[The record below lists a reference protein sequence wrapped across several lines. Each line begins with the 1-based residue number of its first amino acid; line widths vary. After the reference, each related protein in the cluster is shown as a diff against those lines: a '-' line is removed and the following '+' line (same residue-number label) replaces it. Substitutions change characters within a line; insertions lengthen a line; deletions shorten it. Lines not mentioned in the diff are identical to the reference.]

1 MVLPRRQGEKPVK
14 KENDIAA
21 QVGNSSCGTPCEA
34 TEALARQ
41 VADATV
47 RAIEAKWGDSLSKL
61 GLLSRIRT
69 AAVAARRD
77 TAIIIS
83 RLDGTPS
90 AAVEGVETCTL
101 KGVRRRQFLRL
112 CELKRSDQET
122 SLRRCAATAIAE
134 IAGPDGYKTVEA
146 LVEYAVA
153 HRSWWLAR
161 RDGKHECEQDD
172 SSGAA
177 GEVR

>member
-1 MVLPRRQGEKPVK
+1 MAQEEIKTDADRDALVRDVAAEVVRKIRENWGE
-14 KENDIAA
+14 AF
-21 QVGNSSCGTPCEA
+21 S
-34 TEALARQ
+34 R
-41 VADATV
+41 
-47 RAIEAKWGDSLSKL
+47 L
-61 GLLSRIRT
+61 GQIPRIRT

-153 HRSWWLAR
+153 HRSWWLAH
-161 RDGKHECEQDD
+161 RDGKPECEQDD